1 MKQRLYPMLG
11 FKGFRNAAVTI
22 RGIELAQ
29 EIKKGQFSISRLM
42 DSREA
47 QVSQVWEAVLAG

>member
-1 MKQRLYPMLG
+1 VKQRLYPMLG
-11 FKGFRNAAVTI
+11 FKSFRNSAVTI

-29 EIKKGQFSISRLM
+29 EIKKGQFNISKLT

-47 QVSQVWEAVLAG
+47 HVTQVWEAVLAV